1 MLGDFHIPHRTG
13 EVPAKY
19 KEILT
24 PNQFAYVLCTGMD
37 VGEKCRKS
45 GKQGGARLD
54 QDIGSTGVRSQGGLL
69 RVELGIPWRKSSI
82 WLSQVVEIKGT
93 KVGLVHGHQ
102 VVPWGDEESLNNK
115 AREMDVEILVYGH
128 THELKFSQLHNT
140 YFVNPGSMTGAF
152 SPLRADVAPS
162 FLILEFKSKSTVIYS
177 YSLMDNNEI
186 KIGDCTITKQWI
198 MYWHWQAYFN

>member
-1 MLGDFHIPHRTG
+1 M
-13 EVPAKY
+13 
-19 KEILT
+19 
-24 PNQFAYVLCTGMD
+24 
-37 VGEKCRKS
+37 
-45 GKQGGARLD
+45 
-54 QDIGSTGVRSQGGLL
+54 
-69 RVELGIPWRKSSI
+69 
-82 WLSQVVEIKGT
+82 EIKGT

-152 SPLRADVAPS
+152 SPLRADVSPS

-186 KIGDCTITKQWI
+186 KIGDCTITKQ
-198 MYWHWQAYFN
+198 